1 MNFNCYY
8 FNSNLKQRDFGK
20 ALEDF
25 IFCILYFFGGRV
37 GLLLMKITA
46 VVTPAG
52 YKVEQVLHH
61 P

>member
-25 IFCILYFFGGRV
+25 RFCILYFFGGIS
-37 GLLLMKITA
+37 GATSDENYCCSDTCWI
-46 VVTPAG
+46 
-52 YKVEQVLHH
+52 
-61 P
+61 